1 MSFIKK
7 FPEKAS
13 EFVVTRYPLWM
24 AFVLLMMISDQ
35 AQEAED
41 QAALP
46 ARLLY
51 ANIGMTLFCG
61 FTLSMTH
68 LSSKMSMV
76 FAGQLGYQAYNLV
89 FNSAFRLH
97 PFLALRMASR
107 NLGLM
112 AVFTLYAYH
121 ADSKQKK
128 KRSNANNNNGSNNA
142 NIGSNSGSSGNV
154 GFHLLGH
161 FLLAA
166 FFGSFAYLL
175 KYERGER
182 EAFMLH
188 VVGSTADDAAV
199 EGDGGAGGDAA
210 ASEDKVAV
218 AAANDSHFLLETCFW
233 LCVILAGVFL
243 SRKLVRYSFKTALIF
258 LALYTFYIDCDVG
271 YWATVTSPAAVTATT
286 TTATTSTSPATVGVT
301 LWMQIR
307 LISDNVAILAALL
320 LFDISATKIKTD

>member
-24 AFVLLMMISDQ
+24 AFVFLMMISDQ
-35 AQEAED
+35 AQEEED
-41 QAALP
+41 KAALP

-121 ADSKQKK
+121 ADVKQKK
-128 KRSNANNNNGSNNA
+128 KRGNNNSSSNNNNTS
-142 NIGSNSGSSGNV
+142 SSSGHV
-154 GFHLLGH
+154 AFHLLGH

-175 KYERGER
+175 KYEKGER

-188 VVGSTADDAAV
+188 VVGSAADDATESV
-199 EGDGGAGGDAA
+199 DDAA
-210 ASEDKVAV
+210 AGAN
-218 AAANDSHFLLETCFW
+218 NDSHFLLETCFW

-243 SRKLVRYSFKTALIF
+243 SRKLVKYSFKAALIF

-271 YWATVTSPAAVTATT
+271 YWSTVGTAAATATADA
-286 TTATTSTSPATVGVT
+286 TADTPATVGVT

-320 LFDISATKIKTD
+320 LFDISVTKMKTE

>member
-1 MSFIKK
+1 
-7 FPEKAS
+7 
-13 EFVVTRYPLWM
+13 
-24 AFVLLMMISDQ
+24 
-35 AQEAED
+35 
-41 QAALP
+41 
-46 ARLLY
+46 
-51 ANIGMTLFCG
+51 
-61 FTLSMTH
+61 
-68 LSSKMSMV
+68 MV

-121 ADSKQKK
+121 ADVKQKK
-128 KRSNANNNNGSNNA
+128 KRGNNNNSSSNNS
-142 NIGSNSGSSGNV
+142 SNNTSSSSGHV
-154 GFHLLGH
+154 AFHLLGH

-175 KYERGER
+175 KYEKGER

-188 VVGSTADDAAV
+188 VVGSAADDATDSV
-199 EGDGGAGGDAA
+199 DDAA
-210 ASEDKVAV
+210 

-243 SRKLVRYSFKTALIF
+243 SRKLVKYSFKAALIF

-271 YWATVTSPAAVTATT
+271 YWSTVGTAAATATADATADT
-286 TTATTSTSPATVGVT
+286 TATVGVT

-320 LFDISATKIKTD
+320 LFDISVTKMKTE